1 MLYHTSPAVITK
13 PEKFGRFG
21 EFIFFSSGV
30 YTTTEVASPVVY
42 GIDEDQ
48 LKIVEAKAMPYID
61 NFHVIC
67 ADIINRAAEMFGVDF
82 DTAHDILTERVSEW
96 DYTDDPEKSWDRQTL
111 TAKAAKLMG
120 FDGVMTQD
128 EQGAAYMISIV
139 DHFDKMRLIEESEIE

>member
-1 MLYHTSPAVITK
+1 MLYHTSPTVISK

-30 YTTTEVASPVVY
+30 YTMTEVANPVVY

-61 NFHVIC
+61 NFHIIC

-111 TAKAAKLMG
+111 TSKAAKLMG
-120 FDGVMTQD
+120 YDGVMTQD
-128 EQGAAYMISIV
+128 EQGAAYMLSIV
-139 DHFDKMRLIEESEIE
+139 DHFDKMRVLDESEIE